1 MSSSAALASTAE
13 PAISTVKPTS
23 PSFDFKMPDSRSSS
37 SITRR
42 RTRCSPLSLAY
53 WGSPSLRQFY
63 GVSAGAGDH
72 ADTRLDRRDGPRLL
86 PRGRVLRRH
95 RSLRIPHQEHHAD
108 TDRGGHEGE
117 RIEGR

>member
-42 RTRCSPLSLAY
+42 RTRCSPLSSHLLGLAQFKTV
-53 WGSPSLRQFY
+53 LR
-63 GVSAGAGDH
+63 GVDRAGDYVE
-72 ADTRLDRRDGPRLL
+72 TRLYRRDGPRLL
-86 PRGRVLRRH
+86 AGRRVLRRH
-95 RSLRIPHQEHHAD
+95 IAVFGSHTRNTTPILTA
-108 TDRGGHEGE
+108 TVT
-117 RIEGR
+117 